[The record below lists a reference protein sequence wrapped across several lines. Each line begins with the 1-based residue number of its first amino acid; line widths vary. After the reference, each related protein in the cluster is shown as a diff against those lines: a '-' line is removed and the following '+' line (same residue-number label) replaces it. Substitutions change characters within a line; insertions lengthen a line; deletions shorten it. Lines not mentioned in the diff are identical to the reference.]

1 MKLKDIK
8 DNEIAA
14 DGYLFMAKVDSD
26 MTSILANEIVEN
38 PTIENKE
45 KFKRYILTSNYDEM
59 IQDFLDRE
67 KKIQSCHKL

>member
-1 MKLKDIK
+1 MKLKEIE

-14 DGYLFMAKVDSD
+14 DAFLFIAKVDSD
-26 MTSILANEIVEN
+26 MTSILAKEIVEN
-38 PTIENKE
+38 PTNENKE
-45 KFKRYILTSNYDEM
+45 NFKRYILTSNYDEM